1 MKSRILFCNVFAYE
15 RGKLIVEKLKKII
28 ADVLNVDPDEI
39 TMDTT
44 FLDDLGADSLDV
56 FQIIM
61 GIEEEFDI
69 EVPAEEAEKITT
81 VEEAVNMI
89 FSDAAMHMGEYHVTK

>member
-1 MKSRILFCNVFAYE
+1 MEF
-15 RGKLIVEKLKKII
+15 EKLKKVI
-28 ADVLNVDPDEI
+28 AEVLNVDPDEI

-44 FLDDLGADSLDV
+44 FVDDLGADSLDV

-69 EVPAEEAEKITT
+69 EIPADKAEKITT
-81 VEEAVNMI
+81 VEEAVELIKGAVN
-89 FSDAAMHMGEYHVTK
+89 